1 MLSWASYLFG
11 SSTEEPQKDENEAV
25 PAQAVAMET
34 EVPSDKDW
42 VVVEHTGNGKAPQV
56 GITDLEN
63 LLIEHPSMSVYKRS
77 GSEGED
83 SNHSEESS
91 NELAKKSKRSQAL
104 NRPSPKRM
112 RAVSA
117 RAELL
122 AQVSQVKHAQK
133 VQQKHSTKR
142 NNKRNLDRSNK
153 VAICD
158 KHVTRKNRVR
168 NPSGQM
174 NARVPQRKQ

>member
-11 SSTEEPQKDENEAV
+11 SSTTEPQQHEQPSE
-25 PAQAVAMET
+25 PAKPVAMET
-34 EVPSDKDW
+34 EASSDKDW
-42 VVVEHTGNGKAPQV
+42 VVVEHKGNGQAPEV
-56 GITDLEN
+56 GISDLEN

-77 GSEGED
+77 GSAGEE
-83 SNHSEESS
+83 SNASDESS
-91 NELAKKSKRSQAL
+91 NELVTKSKRSQAM

-133 VQQKHSTKR
+133 VQQKLSTKR

-153 VAICD
+153 VASCD
-158 KHVTRKNRVR
+158 KHVTRKNRVK

-174 NARVPQRKQ
+174 NGRIPQRKQ